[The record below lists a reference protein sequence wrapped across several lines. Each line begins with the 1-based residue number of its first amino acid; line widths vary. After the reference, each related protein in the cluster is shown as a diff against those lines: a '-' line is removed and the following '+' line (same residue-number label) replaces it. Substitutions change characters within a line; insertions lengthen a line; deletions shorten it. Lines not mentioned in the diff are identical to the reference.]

1 MLPRNGKFDF
11 CVYKVLRCMRPLKTD
26 LLHVPVKTAHRLTI
40 SGTFNPLFTM
50 LGNTS
55 SMHESFGILS

>member
-1 MLPRNGKFDF
+1 MSNLEGILVLSRNGKFDF

-40 SGTFNPLFTM
+40 SGTFK
-50 LGNTS
+50 
-55 SMHESFGILS
+55 